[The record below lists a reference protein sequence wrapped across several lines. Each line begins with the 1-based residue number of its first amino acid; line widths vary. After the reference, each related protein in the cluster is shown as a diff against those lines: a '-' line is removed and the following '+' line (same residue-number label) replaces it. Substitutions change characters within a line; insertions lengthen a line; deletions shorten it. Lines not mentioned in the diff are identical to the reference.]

1 MGKMESLVLGMALK
15 SKEYEYIYATDWV
28 KAKRDCLPKRG
39 FLKSFED
46 ESGTFDGIVA
56 YSRLLT
62 NAEVK
67 RFGLLYLGKVDK
79 KS

>member
-1 MGKMESLVLGMALK
+1 MVKMGSLVLGMAQR

-28 KAKRDCLPKRG
+28 KAKQDCLPKRG
-39 FLKSFED
+39 FLKSFDD
-46 ESGTFDGIVA
+46 ESGTFDGIAA